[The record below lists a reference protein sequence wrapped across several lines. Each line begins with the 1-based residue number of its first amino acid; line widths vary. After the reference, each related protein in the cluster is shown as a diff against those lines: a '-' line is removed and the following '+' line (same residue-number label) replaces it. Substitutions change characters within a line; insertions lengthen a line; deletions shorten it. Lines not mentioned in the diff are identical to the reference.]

1 MALIDDIQNI
11 KDVTYKSKICGVE
24 HLLNKLPAKE
34 RDAVALAVD
43 DPNYQISLLYKVFKQ
58 NGYDISTASLYRHR
72 RRFSHGGCRCL

>member
-34 RDAVALAVD
+34 RDAVASAVD
-43 DPNYQISLLYKVFKQ
+43 DPNYQI
-58 NGYDISTASLYRHR
+58 R
-72 RRFSHGGCRCL
+72 